1 MTVALQS
8 DITEIGVN
16 QGDLVRF
23 LQNVRDLVN
32 EQRTAL
38 ATAMQGNYILST
50 PGLAGGSN
58 ADDVANI
65 AFQFSIGGVVYNKA
79 AITTGTA
86 PGNDVVPEDLFG
98 AVAFDIGVNGTVDA
112 IEATDNATGYA
123 SAALAAAGLPA
134 AAADHARMG
143 YVTATKSDG
152 AFTFGTTNLNAANTT
167 VAFVEGTSLFDAVS
181 ANLTQSALTLAKG

>member
-1 MTVALQS
+1 MTVALQN
-8 DITEIGVN
+8 DITELGMD

-23 LQNVRDLVN
+23 LQNVRDSVN
-32 EQRTAL
+32 EMRTGLGTAL
-38 ATAMQGNYILST
+38 QGNYLLST

-65 AFQFSIGGVVYNKA
+65 AFSFSIGGVVYNKA
-79 AITTGTA
+79 AITTGTG
-86 PGNDVVPEDLFG
+86 PGNDVVPEDLYG
-98 AVAFDIGVNGTVDA
+98 ACAFDIGADGTVDA
-112 IEATDNATGYA
+112 VEATDNATGYA

-134 AAADHARMG
+134 AAAGHARMG

-167 VAFVEGTSLFDAVS
+167 VAFTEGTSLFDAVS
-181 ANLTQSALTLAKG
+181 AALTQSALTLAKG

>member
-1 MTVALQS
+1 MTALQS
-8 DITEIGVN
+8 DLSLNGVN

-32 EQRTAL
+32 EIRSAL
-38 ATAMQGNYILST
+38 VTTLQGNYLLST

-65 AFQFSIGGVVYNKA
+65 AFSYSIGGVVYNKA
-79 AITTGTA
+79 AITTGTG
-86 PGNDVVPEDLFG
+86 PGNDVIPQGTYG
-98 AVAFDIGVNGTVDA
+98 ACAFDIGTDGTVDA
-112 IEATDNATGYA
+112 IEATGNATGYA

-134 AAADHARMG
+134 AAAGHARMG

-167 VAFVEGTSLFDAVS
+167 VAFVEGTSLFDALT
-181 ANLTQSALTLAKG
+181 AALTQSALTLSKG